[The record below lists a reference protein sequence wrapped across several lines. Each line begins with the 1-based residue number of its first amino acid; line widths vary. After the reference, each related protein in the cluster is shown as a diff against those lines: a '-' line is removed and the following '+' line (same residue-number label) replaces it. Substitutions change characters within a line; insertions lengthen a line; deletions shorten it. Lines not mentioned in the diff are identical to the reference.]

1 MKSLTK
7 NFVVI
12 LLYLATI
19 ATSFQNERI
28 LIYPFAVNNKIEDQ
42 TIVSRLKNELSNLG
56 YNNFVSPERIDLS
69 LGKIKLDLENC
80 NDSCLYALAS
90 LVEAEKIITG
100 YVLSDNNNYSITSS
114 MRSVATR
121 SIISEI
127 KYDASDETDLYQFGV
142 YYISRGLTK
151 KNIDD
156 NLKGKMHTVSIKS
169 LFIDEIDF
177 FKTSSGDPYPIIFI
191 LTENSIPIWKVYFS
205 KLRGYRTVNEKKI
218 LAFVPNNRYQVKIYD
233 EKLKQLKMEYV
244 IEPEPNN
251 WPFSANKND
260 IGEKSYIMFDQK
272 IENDFY
278 FTPNKKLILF

>member
-7 NFVVI
+7 NFVII
-12 LLYLATI
+12 LLYLVNI

-56 YNNFVSPERIDLS
+56 YNNFVSPGRIDLS
-69 LGKIKLDLENC
+69 LSKIKLDLENC

-151 KNIDD
+151 NIDD

-169 LFIDEIDF
+169 LFIDEVDF

-191 LTENSIPIWKVYFS
+191 LT
-205 KLRGYRTVNEKKI
+205 KI
-218 LAFVPNNRYQVKIYD
+218 QFPYGKYIFLSCD
-233 EKLKQLKMEYV
+233 
-244 IEPEPNN
+244 IE
-251 WPFSANKND
+251 
-260 IGEKSYIMFDQK
+260 Q
-272 IENDFY
+272 
-278 FTPNKKLILF
+278 